1 MVLDSLE
8 SVENIISKGG
18 SVFETSLKMW
28 SGYVHT
34 GRIIRNWNTQ
44 SESDFMRKLFS
55 DSKVFESLSLKPHS
69 LMELISKC
77 YTLSTAAVLLTKQV
91 LMLSNFWR
99 NFQGYKPLLLL
110 SHWTLLVNSIAQR
123 PTLCVPQLIYKII
136 NLWKFRL
143 NRSSES
149 EENNGKTQPCFCMF
163 RRVMTCV

>member
-1 MVLDSLE
+1 MDSLE

-77 YTLSTAAVLLTKQV
+77 YTLSTAAVLLTKSV
-91 LMLSNFWR
+91 FMLSNFWR
-99 NFQGYKPLLLL
+99 NFQGYKPLLLKPL
-110 SHWTLLVNSIAQR
+110 DTFGKQYCPKAH
-123 PTLCVPQLIYKII
+123 TLCTTTYI
-136 NLWKFRL
+136 
-143 NRSSES
+143 
-149 EENNGKTQPCFCMF
+149 
-163 RRVMTCV
+163 